1 MPPIDAAGVN
11 YHDLDSFKVEAA
23 RAAAGTIKFLRSG
36 WRELEWTR
44 GESAYALQ
52 HANGMVLAV
61 AIEGLGTKN
70 LVAENEALCR
80 VVKDGHKSIG
90 ECNVAMAVNDLITIG
105 ALPLVYMLH
114 PAVAQAEYLQGSNG
128 AGLVS
133 GTLAAMKQC
142 STVWGPGETP
152 ELKGIIQPGT
162 MCLSGAVVGIME
174 SDEFLINPANISR
187 GDEIIMLQSSGIHAN
202 GLTRAREIAQKLSG
216 GYLAEMPSGMTFG
229 EALLK
234 PTTLYVPF
242 MEECQ
247 KRKVR
252 ISYAINMTGHG
263 WRKIMRAT
271 QPFTYRITQ
280 LPKPHEVF
288 RFMQDVGK
296 ISNEEAY
303 KAFNMGGGFAVIVR
317 RAEVKEVFEAAFNAG
332 IHAIRVGE
340 VEDGPRQVIIE
351 PLGLTFD
358 ELSIR

>member
-1 MPPIDAAGVN
+1 MSTIDAAGVN
-11 YHDLDSFKVEAA
+11 YGALDPFKVMAA
-23 RAAAGTIKFLRSG
+23 RAAAETVKFLRPG
-36 WRELEWTR
+36 WKELEWTR

-52 HANGMVLAV
+52 HTNGMVLAV

-70 LVAENEALCR
+70 LVAENADLCK
-80 VVKDGHKSIG
+80 VVKDGHRKIAK
-90 ECNVAMAVNDLITIG
+90 CNVAMAVNDLITIG

-114 PAVAQAEYLQGSNG
+114 PAVAQAEYLEGSNG
-128 AGLVS
+128 AGLVL
-133 GTLAAMKQC
+133 GTAAAMQEC

-152 ELKGIIQPGT
+152 ELRGIIQPGT

-202 GLTRAREIAQKLSG
+202 GLSRAREIAQKLSR

-229 EALLK
+229 EALLQ
-234 PTTLYVPF
+234 PTTLYEKF
-242 MEECQ
+242 MQECQ
-247 KRKVR
+247 RRRVK

-271 QPFTYRITQ
+271 QPFTYRIRE

-288 RFMQDVGK
+288 KFMQSVGQ
-296 ISNEEAY
+296 ISNEDAY

-317 RAEVKEVFEAAFNAG
+317 RSEVNEVLEAAFQAG
-332 IHAIRVGE
+332 VQAKRVGE